1 MFDLKKSRAAAR
13 QPSDLNATRPSLY
26 SNLGIESRMCTI
38 SNLDGKTVLLMP
50 DDSHPLHGFTR
61 RSSFRG
67 QQTSPAGSRVAAS
80 GDDALSPREGATESR
95 GAASTGAPST

>member
-1 MFDLKKSRAAAR
+1 MRLSFWCFRLFLAQRSR
-13 QPSDLNATRPSLY
+13 SGGCVY
-26 SNLGIESRMCTI
+26 GCTI

-80 GDDALSPREGATESR
+80 GDDALSPREGATESL